1 MMAYLTRP
9 GFNGGGSVS
18 NRNVLPKRKPAAEV
32 KKRKRI
38 NYEKIK
44 QYLGKE
50 SQEFIERELG
60 FAQGGAINPRM
71 LKQKFIELVSS
82 IQDAQPEEIP
92 GIVAQAKEI
101 KDKIDELNQTLAPE
115 RQIKITAEGLDF
127 DNPLLDAA
135 RIGEDLKK
143 DVTGGLIKNIAKDV
157 VPETLTRKNPA
168 LEGVPD
174 YNISG
179 ALGVDERE
187 KIDPPKPGLRVGVT
201 PKGEFMQASMKMGRR
216 TQKNIMDYFRRKL
229 SPEKFDPSDPTA
241 AEGSFAEGGSVE
253 TPKRGLVDGPGSYSQ
268 VIRKPKSDEPLIGR
282 NQFGDPIKL
291 SDLNKKQK
299 RILRKYEKLS
309 GKKVDRLMLGKIY
322 RNVYSE
328 KSLYDPQN
336 PWMVDQKAQ
345 ALADAIQKANDGDK
359 FIKRTDIIRE
369 VTGSE
374 KGKVYFKGADKLF
387 ETLDTQQDKVDKV
400 FLRLMNEDVPIPKYI
415 NKYVGELTGITDEK
429 QIRKYLMNNKTYKKN
444 EKLIKY
450 LGQISPVVE
459 RDLADMSFR
468 QQLDFAEDSLKGR
481 TKFTGLPKGG
491 SYLFRDANLDVMQF
505 AKRNWDQNEGKG
517 LIKFFDRKTGKEITW
532 KPGGKLALQGVSFTY
547 GKNPQKYDFKYLRN
561 FGKGNPLFKKVYES
575 RQAIND
581 MLNTDVDNPYKPGTK
596 IKYGKLMSQ
605 VYEEGFGYSP
615 NVNLYDIGHGPGGVK
630 KEPFKGVGVQTKRS
644 NVALRDIDKIPLKGL
659 KNRLIAQVLGKTQN
673 KSGAPLIKA
682 IMKQELDIA
691 KRVVGGERFPL
702 PARLQATEGLVT
714 EGILGP
720 RERAYALRMFIRD
733 KKGGTIQLLEKSGIR
748 VSQCFI
754 KPGLK
759 KGGILPNETP
769 DECVSRNIQAEI
781 ETAKTGKP
789 KAKAEA
795 LEKFKRLKGF
805 VKGALVV
812 DIPLELMF
820 TVPHLLYGDT
830 EAAKRNS
837 TGGIFGAGGDAIDAY
852 KEYPDAMKYADTQN
866 SAVAFLNHYGQLN
879 DLEKAIGKQE
889 ALYNQTGNKKV
900 ADKINALSNE
910 YNRIGELYNDTLAR
924 YENKEIGYENQDEEL
939 KGKRAFEKATLDID
953 KKLGENRPMFLQEI
967 LPVDKP
973 PASLEE
979 YIANQGRSQ
988 SRAKEAIPEMPPG
1001 QTPPFDLG
1009 FIKDPRD
1016 SYSDLPL
1023 EFASELGSL
1032 EAKETKEIAKEKQT
1046 EGILKGIGVPF
1057 ADQIPNIANFFKTTL
1072 RGYAGGGIAKQAG
1085 VESGPPPESGPN
1097 SQGLAFLMKRGR

>member
-1 MMAYLTRP
+1 
-9 GFNGGGSVS
+9 
-18 NRNVLPKRKPAAEV
+18 
-32 KKRKRI
+32 
-38 NYEKIK
+38 
-44 QYLGKE
+44 
-50 SQEFIERELG
+50 
-60 FAQGGAINPRM
+60 
-71 LKQKFIELVSS
+71 
-82 IQDAQPEEIP
+82 
-92 GIVAQAKEI
+92 
-101 KDKIDELNQTLAPE
+101 
-115 RQIKITAEGLDF
+115 
-127 DNPLLDAA
+127 
-135 RIGEDLKK
+135 
-143 DVTGGLIKNIAKDV
+143 
-157 VPETLTRKNPA
+157 
-168 LEGVPD
+168 
-174 YNISG
+174 
-179 ALGVDERE
+179 
-187 KIDPPKPGLRVGVT
+187 
-201 PKGEFMQASMKMGRR
+201 MG
-216 TQKNIMDYFRRKL
+216 T
-229 SPEKFDPSDPTA
+229 
-241 AEGSFAEGGSVE
+241 
-253 TPKRGLVDGPGSYSQ
+253 
-268 VIRKPKSDEPLIGR
+268 
-282 NQFGDPIKL
+282 NQFGRPIEL

-299 RILRKYEKLS
+299 RIVRKYKELS
-309 GKKVDRLMLGKIY
+309 GKEVSRQLLGKIY
-322 RNVYSE
+322 RNEYSE

-345 ALADAIQKANDGDK
+345 ALADAVKKANDGDK
-359 FIKRTDIIRE
+359 FINKETLTRE
-369 VTGSE
+369 VFDT
-374 KGKVYFKGADKLF
+374 KRFYFKGADKIYA
-387 ETLDTQQDKVDKV
+387 TLDTQQEKVDKV
-400 FLRLMNEDVPIPKYI
+400 FLRIMNEDVPIPKYI

-444 EKLIKY
+444 EKLIRY
-450 LGQISPVVE
+450 LGSISPVVE

-481 TKFTGLPKGG
+481 TNFTGLPKGG
-491 SYLFRDANLDVMQF
+491 NYLFRDANLDVMQF
-505 AKRNWDQNEGKG
+505 AKRNWDQNKGKG
-517 LIKFFDRKTGKEITW
+517 LIKFFNRKTGKEITW
-532 KPGGKLALQGVSFTY
+532 KPGGKLALQKVSFTY

-615 NVNLYDIGHGPGGVK
+615 NVGLYDIGHGPGGVK

-691 KRVVGGERFPL
+691 ERVAGGERFPL
-702 PARLQATEGLVT
+702 PARLQAAEGLVT

-720 RERAYALRMFIRD
+720 REKKFALDMFIRD
-733 KKGGTIQLLEKSGIR
+733 KKGGTIQLLEKSGIK

-781 ETAKTGKP
+781 DTAKKTKD
-789 KAKAEA
+789 
-795 LEKFKRLKGF
+795 LSKFRRLKGF
-805 VKGALVV
+805 VKGALIV

-837 TGGIFGAGGDAIDAY
+837 TGGIFGAGGDAINAY

-879 DLEKAIGKQE
+879 DLEKAIDIQQNI
-889 ALYNQTGNKKV
+889 YNQTGNEKV
-900 ADKINALSNE
+900 GNRINALTSE
-910 YNRIGELYNDTLAR
+910 YNRIGELYNNTLAR

-939 KGKRAFEKATLDID
+939 KGKRAFENATLDID
-953 KKLGENRPMFLQEI
+953 KKLGEKRPMFLQEI
-967 LPVDKP
+967 LPVNKP
-973 PASLEE
+973 PSSLEE

-988 SRAKEAIPEMPPG
+988 SRAKEVIPEMPPS

-1016 SYSDLPL
+1016 SYSELPL
-1023 EFASELGSL
+1023 EFASELPKL
-1032 EAKETKEIAKEKQT
+1032 EKDEMMKGLQGKGLFGTAGFMNMLKDQ
-1046 EGILKGIGVPF
+1046 GIDTSDFYNRFGLLK
-1057 ADQIPNIANFFKTTL
+1057 
-1072 RGYAGGGIAKQAG
+1072 RAGGGIAKQAG
-1085 VESGPPPESGPN
+1085 VESGIAPESGPTPDGPK
-1097 SQGLAFLMKRGR
+1097 GLFSAIKYAKKR

>member
-1 MMAYLTRP
+1 MKVKHYNEMMAYLTRP

-32 KKRKRI
+32 KKRKKI

-50 SQEFIERELG
+50 SQELIERELG

-82 IQDAQPEEIP
+82 IQDAEPEEIP
-92 GIVAQAKEI
+92 LIVAEAKEI

-115 RQIKITAEGLDF
+115 RQIKITAQGLDF

-135 RIGEDLKK
+135 KIEEAVMPTSE
-143 DVTGGLIKNIAKDV
+143 VTGGLTKDI
-157 VPETLTRKNPA
+157 VPESLTTENPA
-168 LEGVPD
+168 LK
-174 YNISG
+174 G
-179 ALGVDERE
+179 APVFPKGIKGTLADPEE
-187 KIDPPKPGLRVGVT
+187 KKDPKPGLRVGVT
-201 PKGEFMQASMKMGRR
+201 PKGKFVQASMKAGRR
-216 TQKNIMDYFRRKL
+216 TDKTLSDYLKNLNLFRNVDL
-229 SPEKFDPSDPTA
+229 TA
-241 AEGSFAEGGSVE
+241 TEGSFAEGGSVE
-253 TPKRGLVDGPGSYSQ
+253 TPKRGLVDEPGSYSQ
-268 VIRKPKSDEPLIGR
+268 VIRKPKSDEPLVGT
-282 NQFGDPIKL
+282 NQFGRPIEL

-309 GKKVDRLMLGKIY
+309 GKKASRLMLGKIY

-691 KRVVGGERFPL
+691 KRVVGGEKFPL
-702 PARLQATEGLVT
+702 PARLQAAEGLVT

-720 RERAYALRMFIRD
+720 REKKFALDMFIRD

-781 ETAKTGKP
+781 DNAKKTKD
-789 KAKAEA
+789 
-795 LEKFKRLKGF
+795 LSKFRKLKGF

-879 DLEKAIGKQE
+879 DLEKAIDIQQN
-889 ALYNQTGNKKV
+889 LYNQTGNEKV
-900 ADKINALSNE
+900 ADKINALTGE
-910 YNRIGELYNDTLAR
+910 YNRIGALYNDTLAR
-924 YENKEIGYENQDEEL
+924 YQNKEIGYENQDEEL
-939 KGKRAFEKATLDID
+939 KGKRAFENATLDID
-953 KKLGENRPMFLQEI
+953 KKLGENRSQFLQEI
-967 LPVDKP
+967 LPVNKP
-973 PASLEE
+973 ATSLEE

-988 SRAKEAIPEMPPG
+988 SRAKDVIPEMPPD

-1016 SYSDLPL
+1016 SYSELPL
-1023 EFASELGSL
+1023 EFASELPKL
-1032 EAKETKEIAKEKQT
+1032 EKDEMMKGLQQKGLFGTVGFMNMLQDQ
-1046 EGILKGIGVPF
+1046 GIDTSDFYNRFGLLK
-1057 ADQIPNIANFFKTTL
+1057 
-1072 RGYAGGGIAKQAG
+1072 RAGGGIAKQAG

>member
-1 MMAYLTRP
+1 MKVKHYNEMMAYLTRP
-9 GFNGGGSVS
+9 GFNGGGSV
-18 NRNVLPKRKPAAEV
+18 RNKTVLPKRKPKAEI
-32 KKRKRI
+32 KRRQKI

-44 QYLGKE
+44 QYLGEE
-50 SQEFIERELG
+50 SQDFIERELG
-60 FAQGGAINPRM
+60 FAVGGRVNPAQ
-71 LKQKFIELVSS
+71 LKQRFMQLVAS
-82 IQDAQPEEIP
+82 IQDAEAEEIP
-92 GIVAQAKEI
+92 GIVAQAKQI
-101 KDKIDELNQTLAPE
+101 KDQIDEINLTLSPD
-115 RQIKITAEGLDF
+115 RQIKITSQGLDF

-135 RIGEDLKK
+135 KIAQAVGTED
-143 DVTGGLIKNIAKDV
+143 I
-157 VPETLTRKNPA
+157 VPETLTKKNPILKA
-168 LEGVPD
+168 IVPD
-174 YNISG
+174 FPKGIKG
-179 ALGVDERE
+179 TLADPEEKEDL
-187 KIDPPKPGLRVGVT
+187 KIDRRVGVT
-201 PKGEFMQASMKMGRR
+201 PGGEFRQASMKGRR
-216 TQKNIMDYFRRKL
+216 TEKNIMDYFRRA
-229 SPEKFDPSDPTA
+229 PSDPTA
-241 AEGSFAEGGSVE
+241 TEGSFAEGGDVD
-253 TPKRGLVDGPGSYSQ
+253 TPKRGLVDEPGSYSQ
-268 VIRKPKSDEPLIGR
+268 EKILGT
-282 NQFGDPIKL
+282 NQFGEPIEL

-299 RILRKYEKLS
+299 RILRKYEELS
-309 GKKVDRLMLGKIY
+309 GKKVDRVMLGKIY
-322 RNVYSE
+322 RNQYSE

-345 ALADAIQKANDGDK
+345 ALADAIKQANDGDK

-374 KGKVYFKGADKLF
+374 KGRVYFKGADKLF
-387 ETLDTQQDKVDKV
+387 KTLDTQQDKVDKV

-429 QIRKYLMNNKTYKKN
+429 QIKKYLINNKTYKKN

-450 LGQISPVVE
+450 LGSISPVVE

-505 AKRNWDQNEGKG
+505 AKRNFDQNKGKG
-517 LIKFFDRKTGKEITW
+517 LIKFFDRKTGKEIKW

-605 VYEEGFGYSP
+605 VYEEGFGYDP
-615 NVNLYDIGHGPGGVK
+615 NVNLYDIGHGEGGVK

-644 NVALRDIDKIPLKGL
+644 NIALRDIDKIPLKGL
-659 KNRLIAQVLGKTQN
+659 KNKLIGQVLGKTQN

-682 IMKQELDIA
+682 IMKQELNMA
-691 KRVVGGERFPL
+691 ERVVGGEKFPL
-702 PARLQATEGLVT
+702 PARLQAAEGLVT

-720 RERAYALRMFIRD
+720 REKKFALDMFIRD

-754 KPGLK
+754 KKGLK

-781 ETAKTGKP
+781 DTAKKTKN
-789 KAKAEA
+789 
-795 LEKFKRLKGF
+795 LSKFKALKGF

-837 TGGIFGAGGDAIDAY
+837 TGSIFGAGGDAINAY
-852 KEYPDAMKYADTQN
+852 KQYPDAMKYADTQN
-866 SAVAFLNHYGQLN
+866 SAVSFLNHYGQLN
-879 DLEKAIGKQE
+879 DLDKAIAKQE
-889 ALYNQTGNKKV
+889 ELYNQTGNEKV
-900 ADKINALSNE
+900 GDRINALTSE
-910 YNRIGELYNDTLAR
+910 YNRIGDLYNNTLAR
-924 YENKEIGYENQDEEL
+924 YENKEIGYGNDDEEL
-939 KGKRAFEKATLDID
+939 KGKRAFENATLDID
-953 KKLGENRPMFLQEI
+953 KKLGENRSEFLQEI
-967 LPVDKP
+967 LPVNKP
-973 PASLEE
+973 AASLEE
-979 YIANQGRSQ
+979 YIANQGRAQ
-988 SRAKEAIPEMPPG
+988 SRAKQAIPEMPPG
-1001 QTPPFDLG
+1001 MTPPFDLG

-1023 EFASELGSL
+1023 KFASELGPL
-1032 EAKETKEIAKEKQT
+1032 EVKETKEIAKEKQID
-1046 EGILKGIGVPF
+1046 GILKGTGVPF
-1057 ADQIPNIANFFKTTL
+1057 ADQIPNIADYIKTTL
-1072 RGYAGGGIAKQAG
+1072 RGYAGGGIAKEGG
-1085 VESGPPPESGPN
+1085 VESGVAPESGPTPDGPK
-1097 SQGLAFLMKRGR
+1097 GLFSALKYVKKS

>member
-1 MMAYLTRP
+1 MKVKHYNEMMSYLTRP
-9 GFNGGGSVS
+9 GFNGGGSV
-18 NRNVLPKRKPAAEV
+18 RNKTVLPKRKPAAEV
-32 KKRKRI
+32 KRRQKI

-44 QYLGKE
+44 QYLEDE

-60 FAQGGAINPRM
+60 FAVGGRVNPAQ
-71 LKQKFIELVSS
+71 LKQRFMQLVAS
-82 IQDAQPEEIP
+82 IQDADDAEIP
-92 GIVAQAKEI
+92 GIVAQAKQI
-101 KDKIDELNQTLAPE
+101 KDQIDEINKSLSPE
-115 RQIKITAEGLDF
+115 RQIKITAEGLEF

-135 RIGEDLKK
+135 KIAQTVGTTQE
-143 DVTGGLIKNIAKDV
+143 VTGGLTENIVKDV
-157 VPETLTRKNPA
+157 VPETLTRKNPIY
-168 LEGVPD
+168 EGVPD
-174 YNISG
+174 YDVPG

-187 KIDPPKPGLRVGVT
+187 KDDPKIDRRVGIT
-201 PKGEFMQASMKMGRR
+201 PDRKFMQASMKMEGRR
-216 TQKNIMDYFRRKL
+216 TSKNLRDYLRNIDR
-229 SPEKFDPSDPTA
+229 A
-241 AEGSFAEGGSVE
+241 ATEGSFAEGG
-253 TPKRGLVDGPGSYSQ
+253 R
-268 VIRKPKSDEPLIGR
+268 IGFKKGDKVVGT
-282 NQFGDPIKL
+282 NQFGEPIEL

-309 GKKVDRLMLGKIY
+309 GKKVDRIMLGKIY
-322 RNVYSE
+322 RNQYSE

-345 ALADAIQKANDGDK
+345 ALADAIQEANDGDK
-359 FIKRTDIIRE
+359 FIKRTDIIKE

-374 KGKVYFKGADKLF
+374 KGRVYFKGADKLF
-387 ETLDTQQDKVDKV
+387 ETLDTRQNKVDKV

-429 QIRKYLMNNKTYKKN
+429 QIIKYLRNNKTYKKN
-444 EKLIKY
+444 EKLIRY
-450 LGQISPVVE
+450 LGSISPVVE

-491 SYLFRDANLDVMQF
+491 NYLFRDANLDVMQF
-505 AKRNWDQNEGKG
+505 AKRNWDQNEGTG
-517 LIKFFDRKTGKEITW
+517 LIKFFDRKTGKEIKW

-547 GKNPQKYDFKYLRN
+547 GKNPQKYDFKYLRS

-596 IKYGKLMSQ
+596 IKYGKLMNQ
-605 VYEEGFGYSP
+605 VYEEGFGYDP
-615 NVNLYDIGHGPGGVK
+615 NVNLYDIGHGEGGVK
-630 KEPFKGVGVQTKRS
+630 KEPFRGVGVQTKRS

-659 KNRLIAQVLGKTQN
+659 KNRLIAQVLGGTQN
-673 KSGAPLIKA
+673 KSGAPLVKA

-691 KRVVGGERFPL
+691 KKVAGGERFPL
-702 PARLQATEGLVT
+702 PARLQAAEGLVT
-714 EGILGP
+714 EGVLGP
-720 RERAYALRMFIRD
+720 REKKFALDMFIRD

-754 KPGLK
+754 KKGLK

-769 DECVSRNIQAEI
+769 DECVSRNIQTEI
-781 ETAKTGKP
+781 NTAKTGKP
-789 KAKAEA
+789 KEKAEA
-795 LEKFKRLKGF
+795 LKKFKALKGF

-852 KEYPDAMKYADTQN
+852 KEYPEAMKYADTQN

-889 ALYNQTGNKKV
+889 ALYNQTGNEKV
-900 ADKINALSNE
+900 GNKINALSSE
-910 YNRIGELYNDTLAR
+910 YNRIGALYNNTLAR

-939 KGKRAFEKATLDID
+939 KGKRAFENATLDID
-953 KKLGENRPMFLQEI
+953 KKLGEKRSEFLQEI
-967 LPVDKP
+967 LPVNKP
-973 PASLEE
+973 PSSLEE
-979 YIANQGRSQ
+979 YLANQGRSQ

-1023 EFASELGSL
+1023 EFASELPKL
-1032 EAKETKEIAKEKQT
+1032 EKDEMMKGLQGKGLFGTVGFMNMLQDQ
-1046 EGILKGIGVPF
+1046 GIDTSDFYNPSGLLK
-1057 ADQIPNIANFFKTTL
+1057 
-1072 RGYAGGGIAKQAG
+1072 RAGGGIAKQAG
-1085 VESGPPPESGPN
+1085 DESGKPPESGPTPDGP
-1097 SQGLAFLMKRGR
+1097 SKGLAYLFKNGMEDEE